1 MKGATTHKR
10 PRGSAPDLVIFD
22 CDGVLVD
29 SEPLAIAVLTETLA
43 KQGVRL
49 DATQAYERF
58 LGRSFSTMTAILRE
72 DFELDLAPETVAGM
86 RAQLFAQFEQALQPV
101 AGIASVLAQLDLPIC
116 VASSSQPE
124 RIALSLKLTGLTPYF
139 GNHVFS
145 ATMVESGKPAPD
157 LFLFAAGQMGFAAER
172 CLVIEDSPAGISAAK
187 AAGMKVLGF
196 TGGGHAEPA
205 GLEKKLAM
213 LDPDYIFAD
222 MQMLP
227 DLLHSQRLFG
237 E

>member
-1 MKGATTHKR
+1 MGAASHTR
-10 PRGSAPDLVIFD
+10 PKSPAPDLVIFD

-43 KQGVRL
+43 KLDVRL
-49 DATQAYERF
+49 DAAEAYERF
-58 LGRSFSTMTAILRE
+58 LGRSFSTMTAILRT
-72 DFELDLAPETVAGM
+72 DFALDLAPETVAAM
-86 RAQLFAQFEQALQPV
+86 RAQLFARFKAALEPV
-101 AGIASVLAQLDLPIC
+101 PGIRDVLASLDLPVC

-124 RIALSLKLTGLTPYF
+124 RIALSLELTGLAPYF
-139 GNHVFS
+139 GDHVFS

-157 LFLFAAGQMGFAAER
+157 LFLFAARQMGFSPEK
-172 CLVIEDSPAGISAAK
+172 CLVIEDSPAGIAA
-187 AAGMKVLGF
+187 ARTAGMKVFGF
-196 TGGGHAEPA
+196 TGGGHAESA

-213 LDPDYIFAD
+213 LEPDHIFAD

-227 DLLHSQRLFG
+227 DLLHSRRLFG